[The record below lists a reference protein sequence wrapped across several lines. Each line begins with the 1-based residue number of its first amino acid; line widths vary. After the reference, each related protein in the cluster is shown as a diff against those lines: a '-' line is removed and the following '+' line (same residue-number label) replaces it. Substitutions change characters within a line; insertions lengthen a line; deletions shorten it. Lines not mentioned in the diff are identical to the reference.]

1 MSSPVDSKPA
11 PLLSVLLPVRDG
23 EATLACA
30 LVSLLRQTFRDF
42 EIIVVMAWP
51 ALFHGDHARVPLKFD
66 GDKTKIVLELAIGS
80 VAKSGG
86 TTEAFAESS
95 RALIRKIRWRQL
107 DYRLFGFLG
116 KMVKGRIGV

>member
-1 MSSPVDSKPA
+1 MNSPVDSKPA
-11 PLLSVLLPVRDG
+11 PLVTVLLPGRNG

-30 LVSLLRQTFRDF
+30 LMSLLRQIFRDF
-42 EIIVVMAWP
+42 EIIVVMALR
-51 ALFHGDHARVPLKFD
+51 ALFHGDYARVPLKFD
-66 GDKTKIVLELAIGS
+66 GHKTKIVLELAIGS